1 MSTAVRESQPAGA
14 ADADAAEARPAADPA
29 VEAPAVDAPAVTA
42 RVTDQIRD
50 AIVRGE
56 YAPNQRLIEADL
68 SATFAASRAT
78 VRTAL
83 LELASEGLVERLP
96 NRGSRV
102 RAISLDEAI
111 EIIEVRMGVEGLCA
125 AKTAEHLTDAEAA
138 EFEGLREEM
147 FAAVADGDLVEYSR
161 LHQRL
166 DLRIRE
172 LSRHA
177 TASDVLARLHAQ
189 SVRHQFKL
197 SSRPQ
202 RAKVSVLQ
210 HAAIIDAIV
219 ARDADAAER
228 AVHEHLHSVVDAL
241 REIA

>member
-1 MSTAVRESQPAGA
+1 MSIALRDPSPTPGADEPADVG
-14 ADADAAEARPAADPA
+14 DAAATADP
-29 VEAPAVDAPAVTA
+29 
-42 RVTDQIRD
+42 RVTDLIRD

-68 SATFAASRAT
+68 SSTFSASRAT

-111 EIIEVRMGVEGLCA
+111 EILEVRMGVEGLCA
-125 AKTAEHLTDAEAA
+125 AKTAVNISDEDAASL
-138 EFEGLREEM
+138 EGLRDEM
-147 FAAVADGDLVEYSR
+147 VESVSEGDLVEYSR
-161 LHQRL
+161 LNQYL
-166 DLRIRE
+166 DVRIRE

-177 TASDVLARLHAQ
+177 TASDVLGRLHAQ

-202 RAKVSVLQ
+202 RAKVSVHQ

-219 ARDADAAER
+219 ARDPDAAEQ
-228 AVHEHLHSVVDAL
+228 AVRSHLLSVIDAL
-241 REIA
+241 RQLP

>member
-1 MSTAVRESQPAGA
+1 MSIALRDSSPTPGA
-14 ADADAAEARPAADPA
+14 PDAAEAADAGDAAATADP
-29 VEAPAVDAPAVTA
+29 
-42 RVTDQIRD
+42 RVTDLIRD

-56 YAPNQRLIEADL
+56 YSPNQRLIEADL
-68 SATFAASRAT
+68 SSTFSASRAT

-102 RAISLDEAI
+102 RAISLDDAI
-111 EIIEVRMGVEGLCA
+111 EILEVRMGVEGLCA
-125 AKTAEHLTDAEAA
+125 AKTAMNISDDDAAA
-138 EFEGLREEM
+138 LEDLRDEM
-147 FAAVADGDLVEYSR
+147 VESVSEGDLVEYSR
-161 LHQRL
+161 LNQYL
-166 DLRIRE
+166 DVRIRE

-177 TASDVLARLHAQ
+177 TASDVLGRLHAQ

-202 RAKVSVLQ
+202 RAKVSVHQ

-219 ARDADAAER
+219 ARDPDAAEQ
-228 AVHEHLHSVVDAL
+228 AVRSHLLSVIDAL
-241 REIA
+241 RQLP

>member
-1 MSTAVRESQPAGA
+1 MPTAVQESQASGT
-14 ADADAAEARPAADPA
+14 ADATDATDMTVPDAAGTAE
-29 VEAPAVDAPAVTA
+29 A
-42 RVTDQIRD
+42 RVTDLIRD

-68 SATFAASRAT
+68 SSTFGASRAT

-111 EIIEVRMGVEGLCA
+111 EILEVRMAVEGLCA
-125 AKTAEHLTDAEAA
+125 AKAADKLSDADA
-138 EFEGLREEM
+138 EGLRRLRDEM
-147 FAAVADGDLVEYSR
+147 TAAVAEGDLVEYSR
-161 LHQRL
+161 LNQFL
-166 DLRIRE
+166 DLRVRE
-172 LSRHA
+172 LSGHA

-197 SSRPQ
+197 SSRPA

-210 HAAIIDAIV
+210 HAAIIDAII
-219 ARDADAAER
+219 ARDSDGAAL
-228 AVHEHLHSVVDAL
+228 AVRDHMLSVISAL
-241 REIA
+241 RELA

>member
-1 MSTAVRESQPAGA
+1 MSTIVEDAGA
-14 ADADAAEARPAADPA
+14 GADASE
-29 VEAPAVDAPAVTA
+29 E
-42 RVTDQIRD
+42 RVTDVIRG

-68 SATFAASRAT
+68 SDTFAASRAT

-83 LELASEGLVERLP
+83 LELANEGLVERLP
-96 NRGSRV
+96 NKGSRV

-111 EIIEVRMGVEGLCA
+111 EILEVRIGVEGLCA
-125 AKTAEHLTDAEAA
+125 AKTAASVTDDQIA
-138 EFEGLREEM
+138 EFRLLRQDM
-147 FAAVADGDLVEYSR
+147 IDAVAEGDLVEYSR
-161 LHQRL
+161 LNQLLDQRV
-166 DLRIRE
+166 RV

-177 TASDVLARLHAQ
+177 TASEVLGRLHAQ

-202 RAKVSVLQ
+202 RAKVSVLE

-228 AVHEHLHSVVDAL
+228 AVRDHLLSVIGAL
-241 REIA
+241 RELP

>member
-1 MSTAVRESQPAGA
+1 MSMAVREPQV
-14 ADADAAEARPAADPA
+14 ADPA
-29 VEAPAVDAPAVTA
+29 DTSETDAADTTEA
-42 RVTDQIRD
+42 RVTDLIRD

-56 YAPNQRLIEADL
+56 YSPNQRLIEADL
-68 SATFAASRAT
+68 SSTFAASRAT

-111 EIIEVRMGVEGLCA
+111 EIIEVRMGVESLCA
-125 AKTAEHLTDAEAA
+125 AKAAAKISDADAA
-138 EFEGLREEM
+138 ALEQLRDEM
-147 FAAVADGDLVEYSR
+147 TVAVNDGDLVEYSR
-161 LHQRL
+161 LHQHL

-172 LSRHA
+172 LSEHA

-197 SSRPQ
+197 SSRPA

-219 ARDADAAER
+219 ARDSERAER
-228 AVHEHLHSVVDAL
+228 AVRDHMRSVIDAL
-241 REIA
+241 RELA